1 MSDTHSTLAAQPQRR
16 DARPGFWRDLFTKED
31 GWAIWIS
38 LAIVVLAYAL
48 FASGGSIKWLAVAPA
63 KWTTL
68 GEAAADLGKKLPQY
82 VSLFVLWA
90 VLFSVALA
98 VIGQRVSHF
107 LVSFAA
113 LFVVSVLIFELGAW
127 ANASKYNLEPPLV
140 ALVLGLLISNLFR
153 VPEWL
158 AAGFRVEFY
167 IKVGIVLLGAT
178 LPFTLL
184 VWAGPI
190 AVVQASIVSLVTF
203 GVIFWAARA
212 FGLDKRFAA
221 VLGVG
226 GAVCGVSAS
235 IAIAGAVRAKREEAS
250 VSITLV
256 ILWAIVMIFVLPFV
270 SRALGLP
277 TGVAGAW
284 IGTSEFADAA
294 GIAAAQA
301 YGDLARHGDAAIA
314 GSPEAAVQAFTL
326 MKVVGRDIWIG
337 IWAFVLAIV
346 ATTRWEDESLA
357 TSASTTG
364 ATQAGIGSGEGGVTA
379 AVASSAATP
388 AQSATSL
395 AASASSS
402 SVDGSSVQPGAAG
415 GVVRARV
422 GAGEIWA
429 RFPKFVIGFVIAS
442 AFVTWVASHYSLAD
456 YRSVVIPALVAP
468 ITALRTWAFI
478 FCFFSIGLTT
488 RFGTLAKTGVKP
500 FLAFT
505 IGVVVNIV
513 LGYVLSVHVFGGYWA
528 GLGQ

>member
-1 MSDTHSTLAAQPQRR
+1 MSDTHTHLADPARV
-16 DARPGFWRDLFTKED
+16 DDTRPGFWRGLVSKED
-31 GWAIWIS
+31 WWAIWIA
-38 LAIVVLAYAL
+38 LAIVVVAYGL
-48 FASGGSIKWLAVAPA
+48 FASGSSIKWLAVAPA
-63 KWTTL
+63 KWSSPT
-68 GEAAADLGKKLPQY
+68 EALTDLAHKLPQY
-82 VSLFVLWA
+82 IALFIVWA
-90 VLFSVALA
+90 VLFSVSLA
-98 VIGQRVSHF
+98 IIGHRAGHF
-107 LVSFAA
+107 LASFLV
-113 LFVVSVLIFELGAW
+113 LFVISVLIFELGAW

-140 ALVLGLLISNLFR
+140 ALALGLLISNVFR
-153 VPEWL
+153 LPEWL
-158 AAGFRVEFY
+158 SAGFRVEFY
-167 IKVGIVLLGAT
+167 IKVGIILLGAT

-184 VWAGPI
+184 VWAGPV

-203 GVIFWAARA
+203 GVIFWVARA
-212 FGLDKRFAA
+212 IGLDRRFAA

-235 IAIAGAVRAKREEAS
+235 IAIAGAVRAKREHAS

-256 ILWAIVMIFVLPFV
+256 ILWAIVMIFALPFL

-301 YGDLARHGDAAIA
+301 YGDLAKHGDAAIA
-314 GSPEAAVQAFTL
+314 GSPEAALQAFTL

-346 ATTRWEDESLA
+346 ATSRWDREP
-357 TSASTTG
+357 
-364 ATQAGIGSGEGGVTA
+364 
-379 AVASSAATP
+379 SSP
-388 AQSATSL
+388 
-395 AASASSS
+395 ASASASAS
-402 SVDGSSVQPGAAG
+402 ASAPAFQP
-415 GVVRARV
+415 RV
-422 GAGEIWA
+422 GAGEIWE
-429 RFPKFVIGFVIAS
+429 RFPKFVLGFVIAS
-442 AFVTWVASHYSLAD
+442 ALVTWVASHYSLAD
-456 YRSVVIPALVAP
+456 YRTVVTPGLVAP

-488 RFGTLAKTGVKP
+488 RFSGLASTGIKP

-505 IGVVVNIV
+505 AGVVVNIV

>member
-1 MSDTHSTLAAQPQRR
+1 MDRGITMSDTHSTLAAQPQRR

-68 GEAAADLGKKLPQY
+68 GEAATDFGKKLPQY

-107 LVSFAA
+107 LASFAV

-127 ANASKYNLEPPLV
+127 VNASKYNLEPPLV

-158 AAGFRVEFY
+158 SAGFRVEFY

-346 ATTRWEDESLA
+346 ATTRWEGESA
-357 TSASTTG
+357 AASASTSG
-364 ATQAGIGSGEGGVTA
+364 AGEASIGSGEG
-379 AVASSAATP
+379 
-388 AQSATSL
+388 
-395 AASASSS
+395 
-402 SVDGSSVQPGAAG
+402 AAG
-415 GVVRARV
+415 GAIRARV

-456 YRSVVIPALVAP
+456 YRSVVTPALVAP

-505 IGVVVNIV
+505 IGVAVNIV
-513 LGYVLSVHVFGGYWA
+513 LGYVLSVHLFGGYWA
-528 GLGQ
+528 GLGH